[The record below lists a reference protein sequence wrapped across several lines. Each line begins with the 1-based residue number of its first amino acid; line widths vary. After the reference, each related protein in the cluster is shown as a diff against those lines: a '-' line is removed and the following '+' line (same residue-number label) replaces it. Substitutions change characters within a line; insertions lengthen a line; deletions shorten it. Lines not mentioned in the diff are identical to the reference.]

1 MSRREFSLEIFF
13 FPFGYLAVPETPWSG
28 NARVCVLCSFYEKS
42 NVHELNAII
51 SLKNNL
57 YIQVFLYV
65 CIRILNV
72 KFPMKSPC

>member
-51 SLKNNL
+51 SLKK
-57 YIQVFLYV
+57 ISTF
-65 CIRILNV
+65 
-72 KFPMKSPC
+72 KSSSMFVLESSM

>member
-51 SLKNNL
+51 SLKKKSLHSTYISLPLCL
-57 YIQVFLYV
+57 Y
-65 CIRILNV
+65 
-72 KFPMKSPC
+72 

>member
-51 SLKNNL
+51 SLKKNL
-57 YIQVFLYV
+57 YIQHIY
-65 CIRILNV
+65 
-72 KFPMKSPC
+72 KSSSMFVLESSM